1 MKKIKNT
8 FYLLLLQEKGEIHQR
23 QHKQFSF
30 ELFYIST
37 IFVRDLVFQSL
48 APGQFYL
55 SKPNTRSW
63 ESWLTDL
70 KKKKKIQIYQKIIY
84 F

>member
-1 MKKIKNT
+1 M
-8 FYLLLLQEKGEIHQR
+8 YQW

-48 APGQFYL
+48 ASAQFYV
-55 SKPNTRSW
+55 SKPNTRS
-63 ESWLTDL
+63 
-70 KKKKKIQIYQKIIY
+70 
-84 F
+84 